1 MLKFAK
7 YFSIATQ
14 PLFVAF
20 CNLLFLLLLTGKKGA
35 VLGFDITLFFL
46 SIVILPL
53 FYTAAALYSDN
64 KEFQWSHISE
74 MVVNSRRKILVY
86 TIFYSVIILL
96 ILLSLNVIFLG
107 DFKPMF
113 ASVVMGFVFSLML
126 AFLLNLAKN
135 SSSLHTLV
143 IALFMCFGFIFSW
156 EVPGINGLANPNYLA
171 YLILGIVN
179 AVILIGAVWAKL
191 FTKTQSVTEVIFGII
206 IGILSPIV
214 LTLLTY
220 GI

>member
-7 YFSIATQ
+7 YFAIATQ

-20 CNLLFLLLLTGKKGA
+20 ANFLFLLLLTGKKGA
-35 VLGFDITLFFL
+35 VLGFDVTLFFL
-46 SIVILPL
+46 SIVVLPL

-64 KEFQWSHISE
+64 KEFQWSHVSE
-74 MVVNSRRKILVY
+74 MVVNSRRKILIY
-86 TIFYSVIILL
+86 SIFYSVIILL

-113 ASVVMGFVFSLML
+113 ASVVMGFVFSMML
-126 AFLLNLAKN
+126 AFLLNLANN
-135 SSSLHTLV
+135 SSSLQTLV

-156 EVPGINGLANPNYLA
+156 EVPGINGLIVTNSTA
-171 YLILGIVN
+171 YLLMGIVN
-179 AVILIGAVWAKL
+179 GLLLAGAVWAKL
-191 FTKTQSVTEVIFGII
+191 YTKSQSVKEVIFGII
-206 IGILSPIV
+206 IGIFSPIV